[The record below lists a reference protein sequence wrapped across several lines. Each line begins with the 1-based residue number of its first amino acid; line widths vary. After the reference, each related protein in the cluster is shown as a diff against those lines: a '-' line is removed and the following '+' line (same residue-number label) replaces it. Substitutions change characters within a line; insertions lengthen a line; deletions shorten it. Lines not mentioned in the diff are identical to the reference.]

1 MVVWRVIDC
10 GEGWMHIGNYNS
22 KSLDNFWDE
31 GNLGNL
37 SIQETHNSIMITI
50 TFFIMTFS
58 FLYLIIYR
66 ECIFLY
72 KFLIPGECQVC
83 QTAFL
88 FWDNE
93 QLWYSSFWGVDHQ
106 DITEERENHSE
117 EAAKQK
123 MYAVG
128 CYKQSSKTQYP
139 NMSMS
144 SSVMQQCIKRIRP
157 LFHTALLF
165 KRERSEEPSLSCQVA
180 VGSLPAWTLPQLCVV
195 SNDTYCN
202 HITEY
207 CGGGGERLIIRP
219 RIV

>member
-31 GNLGNL
+31 GNLGNP
-37 SIQETHNSIMITI
+37 SFQETHNSITITI
-50 TFFIMTFS
+50 KFFIMTSS
-58 FLYLIIYR
+58 FLYLIIYS

-72 KFLIPGECQVC
+72 KFLIPIECQVC

-93 QLWYSSFWGVDHQ
+93 QLWYSSFWGVDHRN
-106 DITEERENHSE
+106 ITEERENHSE

-128 CYKQSSKTQYP
+128 CYQQSCETQYP

-144 SSVMQQCIKRIRP
+144 SSHSVLENEP
-157 LFHTALLF
+157 GPFFHTALLF

-207 CGGGGERLIIRP
+207 WGGGERLIIRP
-219 RIV
+219 KIV

>member
-1 MVVWRVIDC
+1 
-10 GEGWMHIGNYNS
+10 
-22 KSLDNFWDE
+22 
-31 GNLGNL
+31 
-37 SIQETHNSIMITI
+37 
-50 TFFIMTFS
+50 MTFS
-58 FLYLIIYR
+58 FLHLIIYR

-72 KFLIPGECQVC
+72 KFLVPIECQVC

-128 CYKQSSKTQYP
+128 CYQQSSKTQYP

-144 SSVMQQCIKRIRP
+144 SSVMQQCVKWTRPPFSHSTIIQKR
-157 LFHTALLF
+157 
-165 KRERSEEPSLSCQVA
+165 
-180 VGSLPAWTLPQLCVV
+180 TL
-195 SNDTYCN
+195 
-202 HITEY
+202 
-207 CGGGGERLIIRP
+207 GGALIILPSGCWLPTRLNFAP
-219 RIV
+219 ALRCIKSYLL